1 MQGSRDARAV
11 AVDALRKLFRDR
23 PELLRECGDGS
34 EWGLR
39 LMLGKASVCLIRF
52 DGEDPAGHYAQ
63 LMTVAQSI
71 GFTVEDHEFGG

>member
-1 MQGSRDARAV
+1 
-11 AVDALRKLFRDR
+11 
-23 PELLRECGDGS
+23 
-34 EWGLR
+34 
-39 LMLGKASVCLIRF
+39 MLGKASVCLIRF